1 MLALL
6 AVVAQPIDQ
15 APDPIARVDIAWS
28 AVAPILVLVGG
39 ALLLL
44 AADALRGRKPLDG
57 SYALAT
63 VVTAGG
69 AMACAAPLWQRV
81 QDADRGP
88 FSTLAQAVGV
98 DGFSVF
104 ATFVLGAAVILGAL
118 LFDGWLRREEMDGAE
133 PYVLMLLSASG
144 GVMMASANDLI
155 VMFLGLEILSIAVY
169 VLAAMHLRKVSSQEA
184 GVKYFVLGAF
194 SSAFFLYGIAL
205 IYGGT
210 GSTNLVDISTFLSTT
225 VLADSGLVLAGMALL
240 LVGFGFKVAA
250 VPFHFWTPDVYQGAP
265 SPSVAW
271 MASGVKVAGFAGL
284 MRVFYLAFST
294 YRLEWQPVIFVLA
307 AVTLLVGSVLAVVQT
322 DVKRMLAYSSI
333 AHAGFVLVAVQAATE
348 QGIHAALFYLA
359 SYTFMVAGSFG
370 VVTIVGR
377 KGDIGHSLDDYRGLS
392 KDRPVLALAFALFLF
407 AQAGVPLTS
416 GFFAKFYVVTAAVD
430 AGSTW
435 LAALAMLSSVIAAF
449 LYLRIVVSLYM
460 ETDAD
465 EVREGRRIPIPF
477 SAGLALGL
485 ALLVTLGVG
494 LFPSLLAGPAS
505 DATPALVVESAP
517 ATDLGGLIAP

>member
-1 MLALL
+1 MLSLLALL
-6 AVVAQPIDQ
+6 AQPIDQ
-15 APDPIARVDIAWS
+15 APDPIGRVDVAWS

-44 AADALRGRKPLDG
+44 VTDALTRRKPIDG
-57 SYALAT
+57 SYALVT
-63 VVTAGG
+63 VVTAG
-69 AMACAAPLWQRV
+69 ASVACAVPLWLRV
-81 QDADRGP
+81 QDVDRGP

-118 LFDGWLRREEMDGAE
+118 LLDGWLRREGMDGAE

-144 GVMMASANDLI
+144 GVMMAAANDLI

-169 VLAAMHLRKVSSQEA
+169 VLAAMHLRKVTSQEA

-205 IYGGT
+205 VYGGT
-210 GSTNLVDISTFLSTT
+210 GSTNLVDISSFLSTT
-225 VLADSGLVLAGMALL
+225 VLADGGLVLAGMALL

-284 MRVFYLAFST
+284 MRVFYLGFST
-294 YRLEWQPVIFVLA
+294 YRLDWQPVVFALA
-307 AVTLLVGSVLAVVQT
+307 AITLVVGAVLAVVQT

-333 AHAGFVLVAVQAATE
+333 SHAGFVLVAVQAATE
-348 QGIHAALFYLA
+348 NGVQAALFYLA

-370 VVTIVGR
+370 VVTLVGR
-377 KGDIGHSLDDYRGLS
+377 KGDIGHSLADYRGLS
-392 KDRPVLALAFALFLF
+392 KDRPVLALVFALLLF

-416 GFFAKFYVVTAAVD
+416 GFFAKFYVITAAVD

-435 LAALAMLSSVIAAF
+435 LAAIAMLSSVIAAF
-449 LYLRIVVSLYM
+449 LYLRIVVAMYM
-460 ETDAD
+460 EVDD
-465 EVREGRRIPIPF
+465 GEEREARHIAIPF
-477 SAGLALGL
+477 SAGLAL
-485 ALLVTLGVG
+485 AVSLLVTLGVG
-494 LFPSLLAGPAS
+494 LFPSLLADPAG
-505 DATPALVVESAP
+505 DATPALVVE
-517 ATDLGGLIAP
+517 ATTTP